1 MSPVL
6 LVERAGPV
14 EFWTLNLPEAR
25 NPITGDDMV
34 SALVAAVDDVNVDRE
49 VRAVVLTGAGDA
61 FCAGGNVKDMAE
73 RRGYFGAA
81 PYDTAEGYRRGIQR
95 VTRAMYACDVPI
107 VAAVNGPAIGA
118 GCDLAML
125 CDVRIASTR
134 AVFAESFVTLGLI
147 PGDGG
152 AWLLPRVVGH
162 AVASEMALTGE
173 RVDAEQALAWGL
185 VSRVV
190 SPEDLLPT
198 ASALAERIAA
208 NPPQAVRMT
217 KRLLRESRQQSL
229 DQVLEI
235 SSAMQAVAHQSGD
248 HQLALRNLLDRGG
261 EPRPYTGN

>member
-1 MSPVL
+1 MSEQL
-6 LVERAGPV
+6 LVERVGHV
-14 EFWTLNLPEAR
+14 QRWTLNLPESR
-25 NPITGDDMV
+25 NPITGEEMV
-34 SALVAAVDDVNVDRE
+34 AAIVAAVDGANADRK

-61 FCAGGNVKDMAE
+61 FCAGGNVKDMAQ
-73 RRGYFGAA
+73 RLGYFGAA
-81 PYDTAEGYRRGIQR
+81 PYETAEGYRNGIQR
-95 VTRAMYACDVPI
+95 VTRAMFACDVPI

-125 CDVRIASTR
+125 CDIRIASTK

-162 AVASEMALTGE
+162 ARASEMALTGD
-173 RVDAEQALAWGL
+173 RVDAQQAFQWGL

-190 SPEDLLPT
+190 APEELLPT
-198 ASALAERIAA
+198 AMGIAERIAA

-217 KRLLRESRQQSL
+217 KRLLRESRSQSL

-235 SSAMQAVAHQSGD
+235 SSAMQAVAHQSND
-248 HQLALRNLLDRGG
+248 HQVALRNLLNRGSTPQPYAG
-261 EPRPYTGN
+261 E